1 MSRLNESKL
10 TVKLIGRLVDVC
22 LENLFLSMIK
32 HLVRSFE
39 ISTSGQFDE
48 KIKMDKYEERD

>member
-1 MSRLNESKL
+1 M
-10 TVKLIGRLVDVC
+10 KLIGRLVDVC